1 MDNVI
6 VRLADVTD
14 LNQVARLFDL
24 YRQFYDQQ
32 PDLNLAK
39 NFIEDR
45 LINNETTIFV
55 AADINGDLV
64 GFCQMYPTFCSVV
77 AAPIY
82 VLYDLFVLPTVRR
95 GGVGRKLL
103 IAAEKYAIDA
113 GATRMDLTTA
123 KTNAVAQA
131 LYESLGWD
139 RDDVFYSY
147 CKNIG

>member
-123 KTNAVAQA
+123 KTNAGAQA